1 MHDSHKTMD
10 DDEDDDDQNFSYII
24 IMESK
29 SKHWWYTC
37 EHELSQEKRIKSA
50 VRPQGK
56 YSISFKQ
63 VVTERTQ
70 SSWIWCCVIS

>member
-10 DDEDDDDQNFSYII
+10 DDDQNFSYKI

-37 EHELSQEKRIKSA
+37 EHELFQEKEIRM
-50 VRPQGK
+50 
-56 YSISFKQ
+56 
-63 VVTERTQ
+63 Q
-70 SSWIWCCVIS
+70 SDLKVKIPWVSNR